1 VDHAVS
7 TTDGKVSSEEK
18 LRLEQI
24 HGKALAAEIVADV
37 EAAMAPPEPPKKSKS
52 TLAAESAAIDNGD
65 A

>member
-7 TTDGKVSSEEK
+7 TADGKVPPDEK
-18 LRLEQI
+18 LRLENI
-24 HGKALAAEIVADV
+24 HGKALAAEIVAEV
-37 EAAMAPPEPPKKSKS
+37 EASMAPPKKSKS